1 MAETAANEI
10 SGHDLAVHLL
20 AKGGVNALLKY
31 AREEEADW
39 LELKR
44 AMDLSA
50 EDRSKGE
57 EPKDLYSKYAQAI
70 IALANTAGG
79 ALIIGVCDKTLM
91 LAPLSDHDPHHKI
104 AKGGLDDYIRQF
116 VRPNLWP
123 DALKWTDRKR
133 TWELSNK
140 TVVTDQFSWEHYPYR
155 DPCGNTGEVIVV
167 LVRPF
172 DKPRLTKVEGKYSSL
187 LKRRNGDVG
196 EVEPF
201 EFDIEKITGYLSS
214 RKATSPRYAA
224 IRDRFDADCKK
235 NDSRTVLN
243 EAIRAYY
250 ARLEKSAK
258 CRMAEFTPLD
268 ARERPFADESVNAFF
283 SPEAIELGEDDETW
297 LKDGDESG
305 SMADEPKGGLEN
317 PASEGDDDCDDV
329 DWDESTDAPL
339 RHGDL
344 LSILR
349 DEKRIVVSGEPGGG
363 KTTCLQYFAL
373 QFGRCADVE
382 KTVVALFIPMGK
394 WGQAC
399 SLEQMMTKVSG
410 LRPGQLSQLVA
421 ESRLRLV
428 IDAVNECPDNLRPAA
443 IRNICLYLQ
452 DRPEL
457 PAVISTR
464 HPEELEELRLPV
476 FRVQPMD
483 EAHRRHYLERYLND
497 RELADKLMSQIQKM
511 PGGETIAEN
520 PMLLRLVVEV
530 YGRSPSHR
538 LPSGRAGLYRRSL
551 RGWCTRERERRSGGH
566 LRWDAKQA
574 ISLLSELA
582 YRSRLNGYRDI
593 PLEFVRELWGADAEV
608 RVQELCQCPVLYLEE
623 GYVRFR
629 HETFQEYL
637 CAEFMVSSQEPL
649 PEWSVADYSRW
660 GMPMAYAYELLAD
673 RRKCPEKL
681 WLKAWEL
688 NPWMGVAITER
699 SVGESIM
706 RRAYRGAWPSINGMH
721 LGSCSEF
728 LRNGSVY
735 AAAMVAHFSPKVLMD
750 GIAGRLSQSWYRKTD
765 SALSYIVTVTEECRS
780 RWMEMESA
788 QLGHLKDLRVGT
800 ALALARSWLS
810 LKNPRDVFQYHASD
824 SWDKWVKT
832 PDPKLAKE
840 LVDAGIALPEDF
852 ENAKRVWVE
861 DVSLKKALL
870 LGRRGMLNAADVAGR
885 VPEWIATA
893 SVLQTVEMIRLGWC
907 QRSDF
912 MPRAANLLL
921 DSDARMLITLVKEGL
936 FSSVDVHERAVEL
949 MRDADLGSIE
959 ELVGVGILELS
970 ECHERLQA
978 IKEMGRAEDA
988 VALIRLGVAD
998 VGEFPGM
1005 RSWWIEHATPESL
1018 SLLVENGLA
1027 SQGDIE
1033 ARIGQLIATATPLVA
1048 CKMIGNR
1055 LVGVSAFYGRA
1066 EVWAEQEQY
1075 ESVAEFVEKYGD
1087 EEVRRRLAP
1096 SVGRWIADANAS
1108 SAVGLVR
1115 GGFAEFEDFA
1125 DRLPWWKEIGNP
1137 DAWRNFQICG
1147 FVSLREYQD
1156 HEELRQSI
1164 AAACKAVVEDP
1175 SIKADFAGQATVW
1188 MRVAPLSCV
1197 GQLIRAG
1204 LATVEDFRER
1214 RTDWIAMAKGD
1225 VANCI
1230 VRLYRNRVVTLSEA
1244 YELALPLVAN
1254 CTVRD
1259 AVCLCG
1265 EKILLSGEFIDR
1277 KKDWIANVDVG
1288 DAVRLVNLGVLCSED
1303 VETRIPEWVSVS
1315 TPRDACWLVGAG
1327 LVSPTAFHDRV
1338 AAWKTEWTLLDA
1350 ARLIND
1356 GIVALEDVKDDARAE
1371 EYCRKK
1377 TMRGVVRMVTAD
1389 GAEVSVDGATAL
1401 LPMAEFKSLQGEN
1414 ALRIGKEYE
1423 FELVDSATADFV
1435 LSRWGVLKRQAL
1447 QRIKEKGIY
1456 EGVVK
1461 SIGSQGAEVDLGCL
1475 RGFLH
1480 LDDMSWE
1487 RLEDP
1492 NKLIRVGQR
1501 LRVMVLDKYVKRC
1514 RLSLGLKQMVPEP
1527 PLPPP
1532 SPLPRPPSPP
1542 PQCPPRSPRPSKRLL
1557 IPKAWDDVEKRFPVG
1572 TKVWGKV
1579 VHLAKFGA
1587 FVELEEGLD
1596 GLLHVSEMRQ
1606 MPGSGR
1612 PADCLDV
1619 GQEIDVIVKSLDMT
1633 KHRIALCQEQA
1644 R

>member
-1 MAETAANEI
+1 MDRVKGCVSGYDFVCRVLREKPENPIGYLLSCAHDNECDFLEFKAGMELKPENAKPGETQDDLYWDYAQAVIALINTKGGAFVVGVKDDSHEAVGLETNDPRHVI
-10 SGHDLAVHLL
+10 GKRGLEAYVREEVDAHLNPPDLAWKS
-20 AKGGVNALLKY
+20 KGGVNWRLRATLAPYLDSRIVTYDQKAVILVLVKPCVGSCIRVVREKQAERSEKMPIRRLGNIGRVQLLDFQNEWEEWESHRSQPSELIEQL
-31 AREEEADW
+31 ADRLEHEGEEAAC
-39 LELKR
+39 E
-44 AMDLSA
+44 
-50 EDRSKGE
+50 
-57 EPKDLYSKYAQAI
+57 Q
-70 IALANTAGG
+70 
-79 ALIIGVCDKTLM
+79 
-91 LAPLSDHDPHHKI
+91 
-104 AKGGLDDYIRQF
+104 
-116 VRPNLWP
+116 
-123 DALKWTDRKR
+123 
-133 TWELSNK
+133 
-140 TVVTDQFSWEHYPYR
+140 
-155 DPCGNTGEVIVV
+155 
-167 LVRPF
+167 
-172 DKPRLTKVEGKYSSL
+172 
-187 LKRRNGDVG
+187 
-196 EVEPF
+196 
-201 EFDIEKITGYLSS
+201 
-214 RKATSPRYAA
+214 
-224 IRDRFDADCKK
+224 
-235 NDSRTVLN
+235 
-243 EAIRAYY
+243 AIRAYY
-250 ARLEKSAK
+250 ARLEEKAK
-258 CRMAEFTPLD
+258 CRMAEFTSLD
-268 ARERPFADESVNAFF
+268 ARERPFADEAVTAFF

-297 LKDGDESG
+297 LKDDEEDESLAAA
-305 SMADEPKGGLEN
+305 SKNGLEELE
-317 PASEGDDDCDDV
+317 SEGDDDCDDV
-329 DWDESTDAPL
+329 EWGESTDATL
-339 RHGDL
+339 RQGDL
-344 LSILR
+344 LGFLR
-349 DEKRIVVSGEPGGG
+349 DEKRIIVSGEPGGG
-363 KTTCLQYFAL
+363 KTTCLQHFAL
-373 QFGRCADVE
+373 QFGRCANDV
-382 KTVVALFIPMGK
+382 KPVLALFIPMGQ
-394 WGQAC
+394 WERAC
-399 SLEQMMTKVSG
+399 SLEQMMSKVSR
-410 LRPGQLSQLVA
+410 LSPGQLSQLVA
-421 ESRLRLV
+421 ENRLRLV
-428 IDAVNECPDNLRPAA
+428 IDAVNECPDSLRPAA

-452 DRPEL
+452 DRPGL
-457 PAVISTR
+457 RAVISTR
-464 HPEELEELRLPV
+464 HPEELKELGLPV

-483 EAHRRHYLERYLND
+483 KAHRRRYLERYLND
-497 RELADKLMSQIQKM
+497 SELADKLMSQIVEM

-530 YGRSPSHR
+530 YGRSPSRR

-551 RGWCTRERERRSGGH
+551 RGWYTRERERRSGER
-566 LRWDAKQA
+566 LRWDVKQA
-574 ISLLSELA
+574 IGLLSELA

-593 PLEFVRELWGADAEV
+593 PLGFVRELWGADAEA
-608 RVQELCQCPVLYLEE
+608 RVQELCQCPVLYLDEE
-623 GYVRFR
+623 FVRFR

-649 PEWSVADYSRW
+649 PEWSAADYSRW

-706 RRAYRGAWPSINGMH
+706 RRTYRGAWPSINGMH
-721 LGSCSEF
+721 PASRDEF
-728 LRNGSVY
+728 VRAGSVY
-735 AAAMVAHFSPKVLMD
+735 AAAMAAHFSPKVLMD
-750 GIAGRLSQSWYRKTD
+750 GVASRLSQSWYRKTD
-765 SALSYIVTVTEECRS
+765 SALSYLVSVTEECRS
-780 RWMEMESA
+780 RWMDMESA
-788 QLGHLKDLRVGT
+788 QLGHLKDLRVGA
-800 ALALARSWLS
+800 ALALARSWLF
-810 LKNPRDVFQYHASD
+810 LENPRGIFQYHASD
-824 SWDKWVKT
+824 SWERWVST

-840 LVDAGIALPEDF
+840 LVDAGVALPEDF

-870 LGRRGMLNAADVAGR
+870 LGRRGMLNAADVVGR

-893 SVLQTVEMIRLGWC
+893 SVLQAVEMIRLGWC

-936 FSSVDVHERAVEL
+936 FSSVDVHDRAVEL

-978 IKEMGRAEDA
+978 IKAMGRAEDA

-1066 EVWAEQEQY
+1066 KVWAEQEQY

-1115 GGFAEFEDFA
+1115 GGFAKCEDFA
-1125 DRLPWWKEIGNP
+1125 DRLPWWKEIGNQ

-1164 AAACKAVVEDP
+1164 AAACKAVGEDP
-1175 SIKADFAGQATVW
+1175 SIKADFTGQVAVW
-1188 MRVAPLSCV
+1188 MQVAPLSCV
-1197 GQLIRAG
+1197 GHLIRSG
-1204 LATVEDFRER
+1204 LAAAEDFRKR
-1214 RTDWIAMAKGD
+1214 RADWIAMAKGD

-1230 VRLYRNRVVTLSEA
+1230 VRMYRNQVITLSEA
-1244 YELALPLVAN
+1244 GELALPLVDS

-1259 AVCLCG
+1259 AECLCG
-1265 EKILLSGEFIDR
+1265 EKILLNGEFFAR
-1277 KKDWIANVDVG
+1277 KNSWIASVDVD
-1288 DAVRLVNLGVLCSED
+1288 DAVRLVNLGIVYPED
-1303 VETRIPEWVSVS
+1303 LESRKSGWVSES
-1315 TPRDACWLVGAG
+1315 TPKVACWLVRAG
-1327 LVSPTAFHDRV
+1327 IVPPGDFHDRIAV
-1338 AAWKTEWTLLDA
+1338 WKNEWTMLDA

-1356 GIVALEDVKDDARAE
+1356 GIVALEDVKDDARVE

-1377 TMRGVVRMVTAD
+1377 TVRGVVRMVTTD
-1389 GAEVSVDGATAL
+1389 GAEVSVDGVTAL

-1461 SIGSQGAEVDLGCL
+1461 SIGPQGAEVALDCL

-1487 RLEDP
+1487 RLENP

-1542 PQCPPRSPRPSKRLL
+1542 LLCPPRSPRPSKRLL
-1557 IPKAWDDVEKRFPVG
+1557 IPKEWDDVEKRFPVG
-1572 TKVWGKV
+1572 TKVRGKV

-1596 GLLHVSEMRQ
+1596 GLLHVSEMGR

-1633 KHRIALCQEQA
+1633 KHRISLCQEQA